1 MSKSIRNFLLVL
13 AGIVILF
20 CISVPSFSDALVAAV
35 RQVLKWIGM
44 GFLADLMIASKIIAS
59 LVGLGLAGT
68 GVALTV
74 MDAQAA
80 KRQPDWVTVGCVA
93 GGAFFTLLSLVPVL
107 FFLGLIAIP
116 AYVVAMI
123 FAYKG
128 VEHEWRNPA
137 SKTASMLLVAVGVGM
152 YVRNVDSNLLLNL
165 CAVGAFVYFVVVQAK
180 LAALLDAKGSSAMKL
195 MMVGA
200 ILYAVACLLFFIP
213 FLPAIIALAG
223 WIVTLIAY
231 INLMGSTSF
240 GTAGNKPGLFM
251 MIGLLTGIL
260 SFLPLFN
267 IAAMVLILLGWY
279 YMIDGLESKGAQAA

>member
-1 MSKSIRNFLLVL
+1 
-13 AGIVILF
+13 
-20 CISVPSFSDALVAAV
+20 
-35 RQVLKWIGM
+35 
-44 GFLADLMIASKIIAS
+44 
-59 LVGLGLAGT
+59 
-68 GVALTV
+68 
-74 MDAQAA
+74 
-80 KRQPDWVTVGCVA
+80 
-93 GGAFFTLLSLVPVL
+93 
-107 FFLGLIAIP
+107 
-116 AYVVAMI
+116 
-123 FAYKG
+123 
-128 VEHEWRNPA
+128 
-137 SKTASMLLVAVGVGM
+137 MLLVAVGVGM